1 MHSIFIGLAV
11 CNAVELHELAL
22 LPVIEVLFKR
32 GFVDE
37 YIYRSM
43 DKIAEDVAAPPRPE
57 DKREFMFICDRYQQ
71 IVTTWAGYTDEE
83 EEESGDDLDWDDDE
97 GRYLDYKE
105 LLTQD
110 LNAFDTQIGDLYDLL
125 IRVSLGNH
133 VQCDLL

>member
-1 MHSIFIGLAV
+1 
-11 CNAVELHELAL
+11 
-22 LPVIEVLFKR
+22 
-32 GFVDE
+32 
-37 YIYRSM
+37 M

-133 VQCDLL
+133 VHCDLL